1 MRTPLRSL
9 PEPSGARL
17 ALAWSLLGAAPFA
30 AALGLIFSLRAGAGM
45 YPVLVVILWRG
56 YGPRVLVPV
65 AALLLGV
72 VVPIV
77 YLGFPPPNLGG
88 YQFQLQRVADLGSL
102 DRRRRDRHPRRL
114 VLADARRPARRATAP
129 APRAQRRLRSIP
141 GSPLGAPDG
150 QLTGVSG

>member
-1 MRTPLRSL
+1 
-9 PEPSGARL
+9 
-17 ALAWSLLGAAPFA
+17 
-30 AALGLIFSLRAGAGM
+30 M

-65 AALLLGV
+65 AALLLGI

-88 YQFQLQRVADLGSL
+88 FNFNYSVSL
-102 DRRRRDRHPRRL
+102 IWAHWIG
-114 VLADARRPARRATAP
+114 VGAIVILAVSCWRMLASQRRA
-129 APRAQRRLRSIP
+129 LRVPPPDP
-141 GSPLGAPDG
+141 GDDAADPERTPGAPDG